1 MPRYYFHVVSPR
13 NPVRDAHGVELAGLD
28 AAHWHAMHLVYRLRE
43 HAPETGEDWVIE
55 VSDETGARPLVV
67 LPRAVPMLREA
78 TKPAELGGS
87 LSNLGGDPG
96 EGNRGTRQQS
106 RHPPHLSP
114 SMSLHFFRGR
124 TLEPPSP
131 VAQMRA
137 GLSPLRRG

>member
-87 LSNLGGDPG
+87 LSNSGGDPG
-96 EGNRGTRQQS
+96 EGD
-106 RHPPHLSP
+106 PAK
-114 SMSLHFFRGR
+114 
-124 TLEPPSP
+124 LEPPHPS
-131 VAQMRA
+131 RKCEA
-137 GLSPLRRG
+137 GLLRGARCERPAFTGEAS